1 MARSPLWGR
10 RIHLAGSIHGD
21 TLIATSH
28 EVSRARE
35 YVRALVKA
43 LMKLGQHSLSRWM
56 RKSSEKTACRFA
68 LIG

>member
-28 EVSRARE
+28 EVSRARSMF
-35 YVRALVKA
+35 A
-43 LMKLGQHSLSRWM
+43 RWSK
-56 RKSSEKTACRFA
+56 R
-68 LIG
+68 